1 MKVLANN
8 LYLDSAFF
16 YLERSDNNF
25 VYYIQYYYLK
35 NDRDGLINY
44 VMSNH
49 LNDSIYTKSDLALAF
64 SRLGEVFFKEDLI
77 TQAHNYHKRAVDLMP
92 FVIDYKIK
100 YGAFLLNNNQIYDA
114 EIQFT
119 NALKLN
125 PY

>member
-1 MKVLANN
+1 MKVLK
-8 LYLDSAFF
+8 LIICIWILHF

-44 VMSNH
+44 VMSNQ

-64 SRLGEVFFKEDLI
+64 SRLRRSVFKEDLI
-77 TQAHNYHKRAVDLMP
+77 TQAHNYHKKTVDLMP

-119 NALKLN
+119 NALS
-125 PY
+125 